1 MLSTMA
7 HALSEEMVE
16 YAGRPDPARPD
27 ADLYGLSAR
36 YRLYRAFDGWVF
48 LAAPRDRDWPALAAA
63 LELPERLA
71 DDDEKLAAVLAE
83 RFASR
88 DAEEWERL
96 LVPQGVTCVEVST
109 KPLDGLLFSELGNE
123 LGVVVETTH
132 PTLGEYPR
140 CTPMVRFSRSRGVA
154 GPAPLCGRDT
164 DAVLTELGYSRAR
177 IDELRAAG
185 VLGQVP

>member
-1 MLSTMA
+1 
-7 HALSEEMVE
+7 
-16 YAGRPDPARPD
+16 
-27 ADLYGLSAR
+27 
-36 YRLYRAFDGWVF
+36 VF
-48 LAAPRDRDWPALAAA
+48 LAAPRDRDWPALVAA

-71 DDDEKLAAVLAE
+71 DDDDKLAAVLAE
-83 RFASR
+83 RFAGR
-88 DAEEWERL
+88 DAAEWERL

-164 DAVLTELGYSRAR
+164 DAVLTELGYSSAR
-177 IDELRAAG
+177 IDELHAAG
-185 VLGQVP
+185 VLGEVP